1 MPFTGFRR
9 SIHRICTGWFGAAT
23 LVGAAAFLLAPEAR
37 AQDAGAGLYRVFLK
51 DGRVLAAYGE
61 WARLDDSVVFS
72 MPTRRGDPA
81 AELHI
86 VTLPA
91 SEVDWE
97 RTQRYATA
105 LQAQNYAA
113 TRGEADFARLGDD
126 VARTLND
133 IATVKDPAEQLAR
146 AELARKTLNEW
157 PGAHYAYR
165 AVEVREIL
173 GLLDQV
179 IADLRVKVGR
189 SGTNLALVAP
199 PPVLPDEPLLPE
211 PSEAEMVEQLMTAAQ
226 LARTPA
232 ERTSLLQTLVGL
244 LDRAVGLL
252 PKTWAGYMRGEAAA
266 KLAEEQRLDR
276 AYAELRT
283 TTLASAA
290 RSAARADVRGLERL
304 RGAVRGADARLGGS
318 RPAEIT
324 GLMAA
329 LDARLEAARTMQ
341 LARDQWELRAPAAR
355 KYRRS
360 VTQTL
365 RAINRNTPALED
377 VRAQAGPPASKL
389 QSVIDR
395 WRRDGTRLDR
405 ITPPA
410 EMVPVHAL
418 FRSAWE
424 MGEQAFSLRLSAAAS
439 NDPAR
444 AQQASSA
451 AAGALMLLTR
461 ARADLD
467 AAIARPVMAAPTP

>member
-1 MPFTGFRR
+1 MPFTAFRR
-9 SIHRICTGWFGAAT
+9 SIHRISTGWFRAALVAGAAT
-23 LVGAAAFLLAPEAR
+23 FLLAPEVR

-51 DGRVLAAYGE
+51 DGRVLTAYGE

-86 VTLPA
+86 VTLKA
-91 SEVDWE
+91 ADVDWE

-133 IATVKDPAEQLAR
+133 IATVKDPAERLAR

-173 GLLDQV
+173 GLLDEV
-179 IADLRVKVGR
+179 IADLRAKVGQ

-226 LARTPA
+226 LAQTPA
-232 ERTSLLQTLVGL
+232 ERTSLLQTLLGL
-244 LDRAVGLL
+244 LDRAVGML
-252 PKTWAGYMRGEAAA
+252 PDAWAGYVRGEATA

-290 RSAARADVRGLERL
+290 KSAARADVRALERL
-304 RGAVRGADARLGGS
+304 RRAVLEADTRLGSS
-318 RPAEIT
+318 RPADVI

-329 LDARLEAARTMQ
+329 LDAQLEAARSMQ
-341 LARDQWELRAPAAR
+341 LARDQWELRAPARPQVPALRDAHAAGHQSPHPRAGGRPRAGGAAR
-355 KYRRS
+355 LASCSRCSIAGAATARGSTASRRPRTWCPSTRCSAARGRWGSRRS
-360 VTQTL
+360 
-365 RAINRNTPALED
+365 RCGCRP
-377 VRAQAGPPASKL
+377 RPPT
-389 QSVIDR
+389 
-395 WRRDGTRLDR
+395 TR
-405 ITPPA
+405 
-410 EMVPVHAL
+410 
-418 FRSAWE
+418 
-424 MGEQAFSLRLSAAAS
+424 
-439 NDPAR
+439 
-444 AQQASSA
+444 
-451 AAGALMLLTR
+451 R
-461 ARADLD
+461 ARN
-467 AAIARPVMAAPTP
+467 RPRPPPPGR

>member
-9 SIHRICTGWFGAAT
+9 PIHRISTGWLRAA
-23 LVGAAAFLLAPEAR
+23 LVVGAAAFLLAPEVR
-37 AQDAGAGLYRVFLK
+37 AQEAGASLYRVFLK
-51 DGRVLAAYGE
+51 DGRVLTAYGE

-86 VTLPA
+86 VSLAA

-133 IATVKDPAEQLAR
+133 IATVKEPAERLAR

-157 PGAHYAYR
+157 PGARYAYR

-179 IADLRVKVGR
+179 IADLRAKVGQT
-189 SGTNLALVAP
+189 GTSFALVAP

-226 LARTPA
+226 LAQTPA
-232 ERTSLLQTLVGL
+232 ERTSLLRTLLGL
-244 LDRAVGLL
+244 LDRAVDVL
-252 PKTWAGYMRGEAAA
+252 PKGWAGYVRGEAAA
-266 KLAEEQRLDR
+266 KLAEDQRVDR

-283 TTLASAA
+283 ATLTSAA
-290 RSAARADVRGLERL
+290 KSAARADVRALERL
-304 RGAVRGADARLGGS
+304 RGAVRVADARLGSS
-318 RPAEIT
+318 RPADIT
-324 GLMAA
+324 GLLAA
-329 LDARLEAARTMQ
+329 LDARLEAARSMQ

-355 KYRRS
+355 QYRRS
-360 VTQTL
+360 VSPAL
-365 RAINRNTPALED
+365 RAITRHTTALED

-389 QSVIDR
+389 QSVLDR

-405 ITPPA
+405 LTPPV
-410 EMVPVHAL
+410 EMAPVHAL
-418 FRSAWE
+418 FRSAWA
-424 MGEQAFSLRLSAAAS
+424 MGDQAFSLRLSAAAS

-467 AAIARPVMAAPTP
+467 AALVRPTVAAPTP